1 MSVFRFTR
9 SLPVMCAFIAIALS
23 SFTSAAR
30 AQSVMGAIQGTV
42 VDQSGGVLPGATVTV
57 SNTDTGIA
65 RTTVTDENGIFRA
78 ELLPVGTYEVAAEL
92 SGFTSQK
99 QQSIS
104 VTVGST
110 ITLRI
115 QMPVASVAETVTV
128 TSTAPIIET
137 TRTQVSDTVSE
148 VQVKNLPVNGRNFIN
163 FALLTPG
170 VTTDVRTGD
179 ISFAGQR
186 GTLNSL
192 VVDGADDNNTF
203 FGQTIGRTGSGRAP
217 YQFSAAAV
225 KEFQVNSNAYSA
237 EYGRAGGAVINV
249 VTKSGNNTPTG
260 EVFEFFRDKSLNAIN
275 LINKLQNR
283 PKSPYHYNQF
293 GGLYGGPIRSGRDFV
308 FVNVDAQ
315 RNTLPNLV
323 FLNVPAGSPT
333 DPDTMAAIAKLTP
346 LAGSW
351 DQAQN
356 QNVFLIKTDH
366 QLNAANRLSLRY
378 NHQNFN
384 GKNFESSGAQI
395 ASQHTGDSNVRTRT
409 FNASN
414 MTVFGSS
421 LFNEA
426 RFQWARDQEPGLA
439 NSGDPEA
446 IVQQTSTTVLSI
458 GRNSFSPRETT
469 IKRGQVADTATVA
482 FGTHKLKT
490 GIDFQFDNILNYFP
504 GNFFGSYT
512 FPSLASFNLNQPN
525 RFVQAF
531 EGPNTT
537 GPTTHPDIREYSAF
551 VQDEWRLRSDVTV
564 NAGLRYDIQRFKKPE
579 VRNPDAQLVAA
590 GLDTSRLK
598 TDTNNWGPRLGVA
611 WSPRGAKYL
620 VRGGYGMFYG
630 RTPSIMVGTAHS
642 NNGVNVQT
650 ITFTGSLIP
659 VYPAVYR
666 SLPTGVTLPKP
677 TIFVFDSDYQN
688 ARIRQASAG
697 FEWELMKGTALVI
710 NYLRVDG
717 DDLPRSTDINIGAAG
732 SATYTVAGTS
742 QQFAY
747 HRYSIGPFTNF
758 ARIISFQSTAESTYN
773 GFTMELNRRFADH
786 VSTRFSYT
794 LGKVTDTVPDATA
807 VVPGSSSDDAKYASN
822 PGNFEADR
830 TVGNNDQRHR
840 FVFSGI
846 YDTEGLG
853 GSAVRQAVL
862 GGWTFGAIFTAS
874 SGQPYSAR
882 VGTADLNN
890 DGNTRNDLAP
900 GTVRNQFTL
909 PKYYALDLR
918 VARNIPVAGKLRVQ
932 PIFEAFNVANAD
944 NIVSVN
950 SALFGANTTTLVLTP
965 NASFGQPLATAGQR
979 IIQLA
984 VRVLF

>member
-1 MSVFRFTR
+1 MFEFRSVRFRLCT
-9 SLPVMCAFIAIALS
+9 CAFVLLAIAS
-23 SFTSAAR
+23 STTNAH
-30 AQSVMGAIQGTV
+30 AQSVMGAIQGTI
-42 VDQSGGVLPGATVTV
+42 VDQQGGVLPGVIVTVT
-57 SNTDTGIA
+57 NTDTAVA
-65 RTTVTDENGIFRA
+65 RSTMTDETGSFRA
-78 ELLPVGTYEVAAEL
+78 ELLPVGTYDISAEL
-92 SGFTSQK
+92 PGFTPQK
-99 QQSIS
+99 RSNIG
-104 VTVGST
+104 VTVAST
-110 ITLRI
+110 MTFRI
-115 QMPVASVAETVTV
+115 QMSVAAVSETVNV
-128 TSTAPIIET
+128 TSAAPVIET
-137 TRTQVSDTVSE
+137 TKTQVSATVSE
-148 VQVKNLPVNGRNFIN
+148 AQVKNLPVNGRNFIN

-249 VTKSGNNTPTG
+249 VTKSGSNTPTG

-275 LINKLQNR
+275 LINKQQGR
-283 PKSPYHYNQF
+283 AKSPYHYNQF
-293 GGLYGGPIRSGRDFV
+293 GGLFGGPIRTGRDFI

-333 DPDTMAAIAKLTP
+333 DADTLAAITKLTP

-356 QNVFLIKTDH
+356 QNVFLVKTDH
-366 QLNAANRLSLRY
+366 QLTGSDRLSLRY

-384 GKNFESSGAQI
+384 GQNFENSGAQI

-414 MTVFGSS
+414 TTVVGST
-421 LFNEA
+421 LFNEV
-426 RFQWARDQEPGLA
+426 RFQWARDQEPGRA
-439 NSGDPEA
+439 NSADPEA
-446 IVQQTSTTVLSI
+446 IIQQTSTTVLSI

-469 IKRGQVADTATVA
+469 INRGQIADTITKAL
-482 FGTHKLKT
+482 GGHKLK
-490 GIDFQFDNILNYFP
+490 GGVDFQFDNILNYFP

-512 FPSLASFNLNQPN
+512 FSSLASFNLGQPT

-531 EGPNTT
+531 AGPNTT

-551 VQDEWRLRSDVTV
+551 LQDEWRVNSEVTV
-564 NAGLRYDIQRFKKPE
+564 NAGLRYDLQKFAKPA
-579 VRNPDAQLVAA
+579 VKNPDAQLAA
-590 GLDTSRLK
+590 ASIDTSVLN

-611 WSPRGAKYL
+611 WSPAGGKYL
-620 VRGGYGMFYG
+620 VRGGYGLFFG

-642 NNGVNVQT
+642 NNGINVQT
-650 ITFTGSLIP
+650 ITFTGASMPI
-659 VYPAVYR
+659 YPAIY
-666 SLPTGVTLPKP
+666 SALPTGVALPRP
-677 TIFVFDSDYQN
+677 TIFTFASDYQN
-688 ARIRQASAG
+688 ARVQQASAG
-697 FEWELMKGTALVI
+697 FEWEVMRNTSLVF

-717 DDLPRSTDINIGAAG
+717 SDLPRSTDINIGAATASTYAVSTTGQQIPYYRFAAG
-732 SATYTVAGTS
+732 SFV
-742 QQFAY
+742 
-747 HRYSIGPFTNF
+747 NF

-773 GFTMELNRRFADH
+773 GFTVELNRRFAGH
-786 VSTRFSYT
+786 LSTRMAYT
-794 LGKVTDTVPDATA
+794 IGKVTDTVPDATA

-822 PGNFEADR
+822 PADFNADR
-830 TVGNNDQRHR
+830 TVGNNDQRNR

-846 YDTEGLG
+846 YDTEGIQGGGVKQALG
-853 GSAVRQAVL
+853 

-874 SGQPYSAR
+874 SGQPYTAR
-882 VGTADLNN
+882 VGSADLNS

-900 GTVRNQFTL
+900 GTVRNQYNL
-909 PKYYALDLR
+909 PNYYALDVR
-918 VARNIPVAGKLRVQ
+918 VAKNIPIAGRVKVQ

-944 NIVSVN
+944 NITSVN
-950 SALFGANTTTLVLTP
+950 NALYGANTTTLVLTP
-965 NASFGQPLATAGQR
+965 NTSFGQALGTAGQR
-979 IIQLA
+979 IAQLA